1 MAGLV
6 RFSNP
11 AAMEKPPGYSQVVEI
26 TGPARIVYIAGQ
38 LGVDRDGRFVGLPD
52 DFEAQC
58 KQAFENL
65 NAALAS
71 IGAGFADVVKIT
83 NFLVGMENMPAFR
96 AIRDGY
102 LNTAAPPA
110 STTIGVPAL
119 ARPGG
124 LFEVEAIVALPAKAP
139 ARTRAKAKSRPAARK
154 SKTRTGK
161 RKAKTAKTAKRARR

>member
-11 AAMEKPPGYSQVVEI
+11 AALEKPPGYSQVVEI

-38 LGVDRDGRFVGLPD
+38 LGVDQDGRFVGGPG

-58 KQAFENL
+58 RRAFENL
-65 NAALAS
+65 KAALAS

-83 NFLVGMENMPAFR
+83 NFLVGMENMATFR
-96 AIRDGY
+96 AVRDGY

-124 LFEVEAIVALPAKAP
+124 LFEIEAIIALPAKAQAK
-139 ARTRAKAKSRPAARK
+139 ARTMAKSRRTARK
-154 SKTRTGK
+154 SKTKSKSRRT
-161 RKAKTAKTAKRARR
+161 RTAKRSHR